1 MHVIMRPSEDHV
13 DPKPGGRE
21 TRQRPG
27 NPSGQLGDA
36 VIEFICY
43 GGHSDHG
50 RGENLL
56 RRSGGIGGIGC
67 LRRRIR
73 AWKPGQALSV
83 AHTSPSSPSLSSPRS
98 LAINSESADWLSQKR
113 LLSPISE

>member
-1 MHVIMRPSEDHV
+1 MHVIMRPSEDHI

-27 NPSGQLGDA
+27 NSFGQLGDA

-43 GGHSDHG
+43 GAYSDHG
-50 RGENLL
+50 RREDLL
-56 RRSGGIGGIGC
+56 RRSGGIGGTVS

-83 AHTSPSSPSLSSPRS
+83 AHTSPSSPSLSSARS

-113 LLSPISE
+113 PLSPVSE